1 LEHIRSNLLL
11 DLGGVLVGA
20 DHNRAIQA
28 FCALTN
34 CKAQAVKS
42 AIYESGLSSRLELG
56 ELNASRFR
64 AAVCRRLGAN
74 LSSKQFDEAWC
85 AGLSEL
91 DQIEALL
98 KRLANERDLYMLSNT
113 NSIHFEAVRS
123 LFPSWIELF
132 RGFHLSYEVGLAKP
146 SPAYFE
152 GALARFALTKEA
164 SIFLDDSPENVRGAE
179 AIGIRAYR
187 VGPAGLVVD
196 DLRKWGLL

>member
-1 LEHIRSNLLL
+1 MEHIRSSLLL

-20 DHNRAIQA
+20 DHSKAIQA

-34 CKAQAVKS
+34 CETQAVKS
-42 AIYESGLSSRLELG
+42 AIYESGLGSRLELG

-85 AGLSEL
+85 AALFEL
-91 DQIEALL
+91 DQTEALL
-98 KRLANERDLYMLSNT
+98 KGFANEHDLYMLSNT

-123 LFPSWIELF
+123 LFPSWIGLF

-146 SPAYFE
+146 STAYFE

-164 SIFLDDSPENVRGAE
+164 CVFLDDSKKNVRSAE
-179 AIGIRAYR
+179 AIGIRAYQI
-187 VGPAGLVVD
+187 GTAGLVVD
-196 DLRKWGLL
+196 DLRKWGLF